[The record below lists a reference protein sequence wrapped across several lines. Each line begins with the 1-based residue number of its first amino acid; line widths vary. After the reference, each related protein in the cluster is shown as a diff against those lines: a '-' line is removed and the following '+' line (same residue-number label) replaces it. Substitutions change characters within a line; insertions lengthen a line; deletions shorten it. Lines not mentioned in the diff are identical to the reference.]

1 MHQSHVKDIFR
12 SLATLLLLCFLS
24 IAIAILSAV
33 VASAQTLGETEQ
45 QQQQPTGRPTV
56 VAPPE
61 RTPALVA
68 RPSELECSGQIEAAP
83 VSTGLEIVGAQQE
96 QEQRVFAEG
105 DYLFIAG
112 GAQQGLRAGQELS
125 VVRPRGQFRTTL
137 SAKRGSLGIFTQE
150 VGRVRVVE
158 LRGEVAVALVNQ
170 SCDSILL
177 GDLLR
182 AVPQRVAAT
191 RRPEANLERFANPT
205 GRATGRIV
213 LARDAREMISKDQVV
228 FIDLGAED
236 NVKAGDYLTIFR
248 PTGTGNITRFRD
260 KEITSNSKPHFESE
274 RFRGGKF
281 SNQSQRVRD
290 PQGDASSEAVNTPEI
305 KERRPAMPRKVVGE
319 IVVLSVQ
326 ARTATAVITRVSQE
340 VHTGDYVEM
349 Q

>member
-1 MHQSHVKDIFR
+1 MHQCHLKYLFR
-12 SLATLLLLCFLS
+12 NLATLLLLCFLS

-33 VASAQTLGETEQ
+33 IASAQTLEGAA
-45 QQQQPTGRPTV
+45 QQQPQDGRPTV

-61 RTPALVA
+61 RTPAVVA

-105 DYLFIAG
+105 DYLFIGG

-125 VVRPRGQFRTTL
+125 VVRPRGQFRSPL

-150 VGRVRVVE
+150 VGRVRIVE

-182 AVPQRVAAT
+182 PVPQRVAAV
-191 RRPEANLERFANPT
+191 RRPETNLERFASPT
-205 GRATGRIV
+205 GRQTGRIV
-213 LARDAREMISKDQVV
+213 LSRDAREMISKDQVV

-236 NVKAGDYLTIFR
+236 NIKAGDYLTIFR
-248 PTGTGNITRFRD
+248 PVGTGNITRFRD
-260 KEITSNSKPHFESE
+260 KEITSNAKRGFESE

-281 SNQSQRVRD
+281 SNQSQRVRN
-290 PQGDASSEAVNTPEI
+290 PQDDTFSETVNTPEI

-319 IVVLSVQ
+319 VVVLSVQ

-340 VHTGDYVEM
+340 VHTGDYVES